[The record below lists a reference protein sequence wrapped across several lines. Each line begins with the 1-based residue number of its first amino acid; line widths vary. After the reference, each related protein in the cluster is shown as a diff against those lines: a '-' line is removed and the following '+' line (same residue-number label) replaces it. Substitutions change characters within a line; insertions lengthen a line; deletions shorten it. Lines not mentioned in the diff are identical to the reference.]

1 MVMTVMTVM
10 TMAKKMTM
18 IILENVSH
26 VSQGLLRL
34 SCGPSLNDLSF
45 FISLILSYLLPQQSE
60 CLILSLLTA
69 IKGCLSEFGLFDEHF
84 QVNRLLFKY

>member
-1 MVMTVMTVM
+1 MLNVDVE
-10 TMAKKMTM
+10 
-18 IILENVSH
+18 IFILENVSH
-26 VSQGLLRL
+26 VGQGLLGL

-45 FISLILSYLLPQQSE
+45 YFSYLLPQQSE